1 MNTTY
6 QYTPILL
13 FPFILL
19 FVLATSLSL
28 TAQTTYYVD
37 AQKTDNTG
45 NGMSWATAKKDLQ
58 PVLDLA
64 TVGDEIRVAS
74 GTYLPTDAPIAST
87 TDDREK
93 AFHLDKNVVLKGS
106 YNPDT
111 NMQDYTNPSILSG
124 DIASTPDNDADNTYH
139 VFITANL
146 GSAATI
152 DGFTISGGNADG
164 SENLSYST
172 QRFYRDDGGGL
183 YNRYSS
189 PTITNS
195 SFSENTAA
203 TNGGGLYNAS
213 SSPTINNSSFSGNS
227 AENGGGLYN
236 ISSSPQ
242 SPTVRLVGMLLLLM
256 AEV

>member
-87 TDDREK
+87 TDDRDK

-111 NMQDYTNPSILSG
+111 NMQDYTNPI
-124 DIASTPDNDADNTYH
+124 Y
-139 VFITANL
+139 
-146 GSAATI
+146 
-152 DGFTISGGNADG
+152 
-164 SENLSYST
+164 
-172 QRFYRDDGGGL
+172 
-183 YNRYSS
+183 
-189 PTITNS
+189 
-195 SFSENTAA
+195 
-203 TNGGGLYNAS
+203 
-213 SSPTINNSSFSGNS
+213 
-227 AENGGGLYN
+227 
-236 ISSSPQ
+236 
-242 SPTVRLVGMLLLLM
+242 
-256 AEV
+256 